1 MNTLGNYSECISFSV
16 SSMMAKSWRSSR
28 SYSALTAGFFSIR
41 ATTCSWDRL
50 GGWRLLSKS
59 QLLHSFGSFAFL
71 FPRHIS
77 RFLHHNVQNNN
88 LPVYLCHK
96 NDSVPVFRLIK
107 TQLKHIFVVMPRDGI
122 NHLNTVALHAFSQ
135 TNKIGLQTDGLG
147 KKLGDNVIIVIFN
160 GVVHRL
166 KNNSNVIFLRLRI
179 YRKERPDKPECHRGV
194 YPPRSKGGVV
204 DVASLLIFPP
214 GSTTEQQNQIICIS
228 LIYNLY
234 IYLLLY

>member
-1 MNTLGNYSECISFSV
+1 MNALEHYSECISFNV
-16 SSMMAKSWRSSR
+16 SSMMAKSWLSSR

-59 QLLHSFGSFAFL
+59 QLLHSFSGFAFF

-77 RFLHHNVQNNN
+77 RFLHHNMQNNN

-96 NDSVPVFRLIK
+96 NDTIPALRFIK
-107 TQLKHIFVVMPRDGI
+107 TQLKHIFFVMSWDDI
-122 NHLNTVALHAFSQ
+122 VHLNPVALHALSQ
-135 TNKIGLQTDGLG
+135 TNKISLQADGLG
-147 KKLGDNVIIVIFN
+147 KKLGDDVIIVIFN

-179 YRKERPDKPECHRGV
+179 YRKERPDKPQCHRGV
-194 YPPRSKGGVV
+194 YPPRSKGGAV
-204 DVASLLIFPP
+204 DIASLR
-214 GSTTEQQNQIICIS
+214 IS
-228 LIYNLY
+228 LLGATAE
-234 IYLLLY
+234 

>member
-1 MNTLGNYSECISFSV
+1 MSALVHYSECIPFNV

-59 QLLHSFGSFAFL
+59 QLLHSFSGFAFP

-77 RFLHHNVQNNN
+77 RFLHHNMQNNN

-96 NDSVPVFRLIK
+96 NDAVPAFRLIK
-107 TQLKHIFVVMPRDGI
+107 TQLKHIFVVMHRDSI
-122 NHLNTVALHAFSQ
+122 NHLNTVALHTFSQ
-135 TNKIGLQTDGLG
+135 ANKIGLQADGLG
-147 KKLGDNVIIVIFN
+147 KKLGDDIIIVIFN

-166 KNNSNVIFLRLRI
+166 KNNRNVIFLRLRM
-179 YRKERPDKPECHRGV
+179 YQKERPDITQYCRGV
-194 YPPRSKGGVV
+194 YPPRSKGGAV
-204 DVASLLIFPP
+204 DTVSLRIFPL
-214 GSTTEQQNQIICIS
+214 GATTGQ
-228 LIYNLY
+228 
-234 IYLLLY
+234 